1 MLDQHTTGPGL
12 LTRLIAALRL
22 DLALYEEVS
31 RDPAASAQ
39 AFRIVL
45 LAGLSNGLGLVV
57 RIGAAGILAG
67 VGAALLGWVL
77 WAGVIWLTARVFGH
91 RRAGRSLLRVL
102 GFADAPCVFLFL
114 GALPTVGAAI
124 RFLVVVWLLATTVR
138 AVQSVYVVATR
149 RAVVITALGFLLYL
163 VLGALSAHFAS

>member
-1 MLDQHTTGPGL
+1 MIAQHSPGSRL

-22 DLALYEEVS
+22 DLGLYEEVS
-31 RDPAASAQ
+31 RDAAANAQ

-45 LAGLSNGLGLVV
+45 LAGLSNGLGLVA
-57 RIGAAGILAG
+57 RIGAEGILAG

-77 WAGVIWLTARVFGH
+77 WAAVIWLTARLFGH
-91 RRAGRSLLRVL
+91 RREDRSLLRAV

-138 AVQSVYVVATR
+138 AVQSVYAVATR

-163 VLGALSAHFAS
+163 VLGEISAHFAS